1 MGRYKGDR
9 VTVGNLFGIE
19 GLTIGG
25 LGVWCTLLTLLAGIV
40 VWWIRGIPER
50 KRAHNEAIPVESEAM
65 NVLFKNMQAEIRR
78 MGLKVDRL
86 ERRVDILE
94 QENRA
99 LVRERDAALARVAR
113 LEAVNQGQGQMRAE
127 AATII
132 AADRLG
138 ERKSGA
144 GK

>member
-1 MGRYKGDR
+1 MM
-9 VTVGNLFGIE
+9 VTNLFGIE

-25 LGVWCTLLTLLAGIV
+25 LGVWCTLLTLLAGTV

-50 KRAHNEAIPVESEAM
+50 KRADNEAIPVESEAM

-86 ERRVDILE
+86 ERRVGILE

-99 LVRERDAALARVAR
+99 LVRERDEALARVAR

-132 AADRLG
+132 AADRLE
-138 ERKSGA
+138 ERQSGA